1 MICSVCPRH
10 CNVDRD
16 VTLGFCGCSNQF
28 KLARAALHFWEEPCI
43 SGKKG
48 SGAVFFTGCN
58 LRCVYCQNY
67 EISHNNKGVD
77 VSEERLM
84 EIFESLVEQ
93 GAENINLVNPT
104 HYSHQLAKVLSRW
117 KSPVPIVYN
126 SSGYEEVDALK
137 SLEGLVDVYLPD
149 LKYIRN
155 DKAQKYSLAPDYFE
169 KASLAVL
176 EMRRQVKDTFQ
187 NGIMKSGLIVRH
199 LILPQNTN
207 SSLEIIDW
215 IYENLPDTYLSLM
228 AQYVPYGDLSDCK
241 ELNRRIT
248 KREYDKVVD
257 YALNLNLDKIF
268 IQDLTSADEKF
279 IPPFDFQGII

>member
-28 KLARAALHFWEEPCI
+28 RLARAALHFWEEPCI
-43 SGKKG
+43 SGKNG
-48 SGAVFFTGCN
+48 SGAVFFSGCN

-77 VSEERLM
+77 VSQNRLI

-93 GAENINLVNPT
+93 GAENINLVNPA
-104 HYSHQLAKVLSRW
+104 HYAYQLAEVLSKW

-137 SLEGLVDVYLPD
+137 NLEGLVDVYLPD

-187 NGIMKSGLIVRH
+187 NGIMKSGLIIRH

-207 SSLEIIDW
+207 SSLGIIDW
-215 IYENLPDTYLSLM
+215 INENLPDTYLSLM

-248 KREYDKVVD
+248 KREYEKVVD
-257 YALNLNLDKIF
+257 YALNLNLEKIF

-279 IPPFDFQGII
+279 IPPFDFQGVI

>member
-28 KLARAALHFWEEPCI
+28 RLARAALHFWEEPCI

-48 SGAVFFTGCN
+48 SGAVFFSGCN

-137 SLEGLVDVYLPD
+137 SLEGLVDVYLP
-149 LKYIRN
+149 I
-155 DKAQKYSLAPDYFE
+155 
-169 KASLAVL
+169 
-176 EMRRQVKDTFQ
+176 
-187 NGIMKSGLIVRH
+187 
-199 LILPQNTN
+199 
-207 SSLEIIDW
+207 
-215 IYENLPDTYLSLM
+215 
-228 AQYVPYGDLSDCK
+228 
-241 ELNRRIT
+241 
-248 KREYDKVVD
+248 
-257 YALNLNLDKIF
+257 
-268 IQDLTSADEKF
+268 
-279 IPPFDFQGII
+279 